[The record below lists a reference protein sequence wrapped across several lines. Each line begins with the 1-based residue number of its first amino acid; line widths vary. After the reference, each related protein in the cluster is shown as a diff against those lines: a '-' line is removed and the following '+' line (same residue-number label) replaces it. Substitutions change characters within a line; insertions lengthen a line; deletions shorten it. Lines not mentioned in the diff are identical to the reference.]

1 MLVDCETCSVRDTA
15 CGGCV
20 VTLLLDTPPALHQ
33 LGAAEVRAIE
43 VFERAGFEVTVL
55 EHLDSADL
63 GRAELVQRGWGVQQQ
78 GHHATAAGGAAH

>member
-1 MLVDCETCSVRDTA
+1 MLVDCETCSVRGAA

-33 LGAAEVRAIE
+33 LGAAEARAIE

-55 EHLDSADL
+55 DPTHVEHTH
-63 GRAELVQRGWGVQQQ
+63 AEAPAPRRSRRR
-78 GHHATAAGGAAH
+78 HAA

>member
-1 MLVDCETCSVRDTA
+1 MLVDCETCSVRGTA

-55 EHLDSADL
+55 DPTHVEAAAPRRA
-63 GRAELVQRGWGVQQQ
+63 GRHR
-78 GHHATAAGGAAH
+78 AA

>member
-1 MLVDCETCSVRDTA
+1 MLVDCETCSVRGTA

-43 VFERAGFEVTVL
+43 VFERAGFDVTVL
-55 EHLDSADL
+55 DPTHVEAAAPHRP
-63 GRAELVQRGWGVQQQ
+63 GRHR
-78 GHHATAAGGAAH
+78 AA

>member
-1 MLVDCETCSVRDTA
+1 MLVDCESCSVRGTA

-20 VTLLLDTPPALHQ
+20 VTLLLDTPPAFHQ

-55 EHLDSADL
+55 DPTHLELAPAPTPIAGRSPRRSRR
-63 GRAELVQRGWGVQQQ
+63 GRA
-78 GHHATAAGGAAH
+78 A

>member
-1 MLVDCETCSVRDTA
+1 MLVDCESCSVRGTA

-43 VFERAGFEVTVL
+43 VFELAGFEVTVL
-55 EHLDSADL
+55 DPTHIEVPQQDRGPRRSRRW
-63 GRAELVQRGWGVQQQ
+63 RA
-78 GHHATAAGGAAH
+78 A